1 MSCSFAILLF
11 SSPELR
17 WYVTKTWSG
26 ERGNEKGEQR
36 RELGMN
42 LLIGLGFQ
50 LGFVPIFHF
59 PVLVPPRCP
68 LSNFQ
73 WHPMS
78 QPYEWTKMQKMPILA
93 EPGRPGTANLRSK
106 PLRAKVYCK
115 NRVISARKSHC
126 PFRLKERKR
135 NFDLGGAPSKGFA
148 TLHEEWRE
156 SCFFRHKI
164 LDTQSVTFR
173 LVWAISR
180 RNYFEMRS
188 GKCGSWKRTGLWNG
202 VKH

>member
-1 MSCSFAILLF
+1 MFLCHTRILV
-11 SSPELR
+11 PR
-17 WYVTKTWSG
+17 ATMICYWNV
-26 ERGNEKGEQR
+26 ERGKGKWRMRTKKRIGNEATNR
-36 RELGMN
+36 AR
-42 LLIGLGFQ
+42 
-50 LGFVPIFHF
+50 VPVRFCSHF
-59 PVLVPPRCP
+59 SFSRACTPHDAR

-78 QPYEWTKMQKMPILA
+78 QPHEWTKMQKMPILA

-106 PLRAKVYCK
+106 PLRAKVYRK

-135 NFDLGGAPSKGFA
+135 NFDLGGAPSKGFG
-148 TLHEEWRE
+148 TVHEEWRE

-180 RNYFEMRS
+180 RNHFEMRS